1 MANPTAPTS
10 PPLRLDQIRDRYYRP
25 LELAETCS
33 DWIFWIVAVLSIL
46 ALAAEQKA
54 HPDIYNFVQGT
65 FVIGVV
71 ALFLLGLAV
80 RLYWTPRAEDKRRQ
94 GLLSDS
100 FGVAITHEQVMG
112 YYNNDQTNS
121 VMRLG
126 GSLME
131 NSFFSKR
138 IILAMAR
145 GERVRIGLYVLVW
158 LVALLHRAT
167 DLALVAAIAQA
178 IYSEQIISRWVRL
191 EWIRT
196 RFERVYDD
204 LYQLFQTTTDFNR
217 NEFRIRVLEEF
228 GEYET
233 SKGYGGIML
242 SKKVF
247 EQLNPELSA
256 EWEQIR
262 RQLKL

>member
-1 MANPTAPTS
+1 MANPTIPTS
-10 PPLRLDQIRDRYYRP
+10 ASARLDQIRERYYRP
-25 LELAETCS
+25 LELAESCS
-33 DWIFWIVAVLSIL
+33 LWIFWIVAVLSIL
-46 ALAAEQKA
+46 ALAVERKTN
-54 HPDIYNFVQGT
+54 PDVYDFVQVA
-65 FVIGVV
+65 FVIGV
-71 ALFLLGLAV
+71 AAFFLLGLAI

-100 FGVAITHEQVMG
+100 FGVALVHEQVTG
-112 YYNNDQTNS
+112 YYNNDQSNP

-126 GSLME
+126 ASLME

-138 IILAMAR
+138 ILLAMAR
-145 GERVRIGLYVLVW
+145 GERVRIGLYILVW
-158 LVALLHRAT
+158 FAALLHRST
-167 DLALVAAIAQA
+167 DLALLAAIAQA
-178 IYSEQIISRWVRL
+178 IFSEQIISRGVRL
-191 EWIRT
+191 EWLRN
-196 RFERVYDD
+196 RFECVYDD
-204 LYQLFQTTTDFNR
+204 LYRLFQTTTDFNR
-217 NEFRIRVLEEF
+217 DEFRIRVLEEF

-247 EQLNPELSA
+247 DRMNPDLSA

>member
-1 MANPTAPTS
+1 MANPTAPTT
-10 PPLRLDQIRDRYYRP
+10 PPARLDQIRERYYRP
-25 LELAETCS
+25 LELAESCA
-33 DWIFWIVAVLSIL
+33 DWIFLIVAILSIL
-46 ALAAEQKA
+46 ALAVERKTN
-54 HPDIYNFVQGT
+54 PDIYDFVQGA

-80 RLYWTPRAEDKRRQ
+80 RLYWMPRAEDKRRQ

-100 FGVAITHEQVMG
+100 FGVAITHEQVTG
-112 YYNNDQTNS
+112 YYNNDQTNP

-126 GSLME
+126 ASLME

-138 IILAMAR
+138 ILLAMAR

-158 LVALLHRAT
+158 LIALLHRAT
-167 DLALVAAIAQA
+167 DLALVAAMAQA

-191 EWIRT
+191 EWIRI
-196 RFERVYDD
+196 RFERVYDH
-204 LYQLFQTTTDFNR
+204 LYRLLQTTTDFNR
-217 NEFRIRVLEEF
+217 DEFRIRVLEEF

-233 SKGYGGIML
+233 SKGHGGIML

-247 EQLNPELSA
+247 ERLNPELSA

-262 RQLKL
+262 KQLNL